1 MLKIILCLIF
11 LLVWIITQTGIV
23 TLTMTKVVDKTV
35 RDEIIVYLFA
45 LNVASF
51 MCGLFLGLINC

>member
-11 LLVWIITQTGIV
+11 LLVWIIIQTGII
-23 TLTMTKVVDKTV
+23 TLTMTKVVDSTV
-35 RDEIIVYLFA
+35 RFKIIVYLFA
-45 LNVASF
+45 LNAASF